1 VVGLTPKDTGRAA
14 AGWTPWSDTQPTPIP
29 VTDSKGTGIAQGK
42 ADGSFTEDLRGGDQ
56 SISITN
62 GVPYIV
68 PLEYGHSQKAT
79 GMVRVN
85 LRRIR
90 EKIDV
95 EAQKNMERN
104 IRAADA
110 KTRGVRG

>member
-1 VVGLTPKDTGRAA
+1 LNSA
-14 AGWTPWSDTQPTPIP
+14 
-29 VTDSKGTGIAQGK
+29 
-42 ADGSFTEDLRGGDQ
+42 DQ

-68 PLEYGHSQKAT
+68 PLEYGHSQQAT